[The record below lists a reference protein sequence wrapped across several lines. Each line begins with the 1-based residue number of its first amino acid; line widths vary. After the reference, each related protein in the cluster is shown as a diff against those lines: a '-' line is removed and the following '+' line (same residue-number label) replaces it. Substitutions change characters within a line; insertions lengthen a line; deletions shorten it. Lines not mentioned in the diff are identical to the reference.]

1 MVNIIR
7 IVSKYLILV
16 FMALYVWKC
25 FSYFTTS
32 DRHKRRSN
40 LNRQAFLIFAIHGLC
55 HICMYLNTQDVK
67 LFLYYGIEILI
78 ATLYMSVF
86 HLAYK
91 HASRLLTNN
100 IVFLMLIGY
109 TMIYR
114 LSPKLAERQFI
125 LATVGLFLTSF
136 IPFIM
141 MKLPDMRKWYKIYAI
156 IGIAMLLLVFVPHV
170 GKEVYGSR
178 NWINIGGLSLQP
190 MEFVKIIYILY
201 VASALVKL
209 DTFKELFLNACTA
222 AVFCGI
228 LVIEK
233 DFGAML
239 IFYICYILMVYLAT
253 SRPIFLI
260 GGIALIVGGIAGMYV
275 LFKDTSFF
283 SHILIRVQAWK
294 DPFSFRE
301 SGGYQVSESLFA
313 IGTGGMT
320 GTGLGK
326 GMPYLIPVAESDFIF
341 SAICEEMGV
350 IFGLALILI
359 YLSSFISII
368 NIAMKCREP
377 FYKYS
382 TFGFAMCYIFQILLN
397 IGGAV
402 KFIPSTGVTL
412 PLVSY
417 GVSSIFSTLIMFSMI
432 QYTYILVSKEAL
444 DVENEKESILDYYER
459 KAAEKAGRVSG
470 EGAQ

>member
-114 LSPKLAERQFI
+114 LSPKLAERQFV

-294 DPFSFRE
+294 DPFS
-301 SGGYQVSESLFA
+301 SGIRRLKK
-313 IGTGGMT
+313 I
-320 GTGLGK
+320 
-326 GMPYLIPVAESDFIF
+326 
-341 SAICEEMGV
+341 
-350 IFGLALILI
+350 
-359 YLSSFISII
+359 
-368 NIAMKCREP
+368 
-377 FYKYS
+377 
-382 TFGFAMCYIFQILLN
+382 
-397 IGGAV
+397 
-402 KFIPSTGVTL
+402 
-412 PLVSY
+412 
-417 GVSSIFSTLIMFSMI
+417 
-432 QYTYILVSKEAL
+432 
-444 DVENEKESILDYYER
+444 
-459 KAAEKAGRVSG
+459 
-470 EGAQ
+470 